1 MRILLLTE
9 FFPDFGK
16 ITFTGGVEARTFYTA
31 LFLSKNHQVFVIA
44 RRKKGQEKREIR
56 KNLTIIRVGTET
68 EGSLATF
75 SSILNRL
82 TFTILAF
89 FRGIKLN
96 VDVIEGSNYVS
107 FIPAFLIGI
116 LKKIPKVA
124 WYPDTLIGKWR
135 KYFGLVGFLG
145 EVSERIFFK
154 LSWDKIIT
162 ISPAVKKRLV
172 KKGFPS
178 EKIKVIFCG
187 VDQKA
192 FKPFEKYKTKTLCVV
207 SRLLPYKRVEDA
219 IKALA
224 YINKQERAVL
234 KIIGSG
240 AEKENLLSLT
250 KKMRILKR
258 VKFYESI
265 DQKRLAQILGRSH
278 ILIHPSI
285 VEGFGIVLV
294 EAASAGTPFIAAD
307 IPTSKMLAKKLKSGI
322 LFEKKDA
329 KDLAENISKLFKD
342 KKLYEKMRKNGI
354 ENAKKFSWE
363 SLSKQTERVFIREGT
378 DPLKGQS
385 LAL

>member
-1 MRILLLTE
+1 MRILFLTE

-16 ITFTGGVEARTFYTA
+16 RTFTGGVEARTFYTA

-68 EGSLATF
+68 KGPLATF

-96 VDVIEGSNYVS
+96 VDVVEGSNYVA
-107 FIPAFLIGI
+107 FIPVFLIGI
-116 LKKIPKVA
+116 FKKIPKVA
-124 WYPDTLIGKWR
+124 WYPDTLIGKWQ
-135 KYFGLVGFLG
+135 KYFGLVGLFG
-145 EVSERIFFK
+145 EIGERIFFK

-192 FKPFEKYKTKTLCVV
+192 FRPFKKYKTKTLCVV
-207 SRLLPYKRVEDA
+207 SRLLPYKRVKDA
-219 IKALA
+219 IEALA
-224 YINKQERAVL
+224 YINKQERVVL

-250 KKMRILKR
+250 KKMKILKR

-363 SLSKQTERVFIREGT
+363 SLSKQTERVFIR
-378 DPLKGQS
+378 
-385 LAL
+385 